1 MPRILVHI
9 VSYNSIN
16 DIIRDIEK
24 AISSYTTEIFK
35 ADIQLPISESLS
47 DRHSVAVQRG
57 PCRETIG
64 ANRKSRGGAPSEA
77 QGISESLAKY
87 SMTCKHIALARCC
100 FLQVCGA
107 IPSLESP
114 FGELTL
120 IHRGL

>member
-47 DRHSVAVQRG
+47 DRQSVVVQHG
-57 PCRETIG
+57 P
-64 ANRKSRGGAPSEA
+64 
-77 QGISESLAKY
+77 L
-87 SMTCKHIALARCC
+87 
-100 FLQVCGA
+100 
-107 IPSLESP
+107 
-114 FGELTL
+114 
-120 IHRGL
+120 